1 MELRHLRTFRTVAT
15 LMSFN
20 KASKVLNYAQSSISV
35 QIQALERDLDNRLFD
50 RRGKK
55 LFLTDAGR
63 ELLVYCDRLLALA
76 DEARERVTAQ
86 GVRQGTLNVRVPESL
101 GLMLLP
107 GLLGRFRQ
115 SFPDIRLALHACSA
129 ESLPRDLFEGV
140 YDLAFLL
147 AESVDAA
154 VLQVER
160 LGCMEIVPV
169 AASGHT
175 LTDTG
180 RIPLAMLAAQPLLL
194 GTSDCSYRKSF
205 ERLLAG
211 EGLTPGSL
219 TEVAGMEL
227 LKRLVAGGAGYT
239 MLPWPVARE
248 EMQAGRMVLVDCP
261 EARMEVAVLM
271 ITHREKWHC
280 AVLRAFMDMARQE
293 ATRIGLL

>member
-20 KASKVLNYAQSSISV
+20 KASNVLHYAQSSISA
-35 QIQALERDLDNRLFD
+35 QIQALEGDLGNRLFD

-63 ELLVYCDRLLALA
+63 ELLGYCDRLLALA

-101 GLMLLP
+101 GLMLLTC
-107 GLLGRFRQ
+107 LFGRFRQ
-115 SFPDIRLALHACSA
+115 AFPDIRLALHACSA

-160 LGCMEIVPV
+160 LGCVDIVPV
-169 AASGHT
+169 AAPGQALISN
-175 LTDTG
+175 G
-180 RIPLAMLAAQPLLL
+180 RIPLNTLAAQPLLL
-194 GTSDCSYRKSF
+194 GTSDCSYRTSF

-211 EGLTPGSL
+211 EGLTPASL

-227 LKRLVAGGAGYT
+227 LKCLVAGGAGYT
-239 MLPWPVARE
+239 MLPWPVARKE
-248 EMQAGRMVLVDCP
+248 VQAGRMALVDCP
-261 EARMEVAVLM
+261 EARLEVAVLM
-271 ITHREKWHC
+271 ITHRDKWCC

-293 ATRIGLL
+293 AARVGL

>member
-20 KASKVLNYAQSSISV
+20 KASNVLHYAQSSVSA
-35 QIQALERDLDNRLFD
+35 QIQALEQDLGNRLFD

-63 ELLVYCDRLLALA
+63 ELLGYCDRLLALA

-86 GVRQGTLNVRVPESL
+86 GVRQGTLKLRMPESL

-107 GLLGRFRQ
+107 CLLGRFREA
-115 SFPDIRLALHACSA
+115 FPDIRLALHACSV

-154 VLQVER
+154 VLLAER
-160 LGCMEIVPV
+160 LGCVDIVPV
-169 AASGHT
+169 AAPDHA
-175 LTDTG
+175 LTING
-180 RIPLAMLAAQPLLL
+180 RISLDDLSAQPLLL
-194 GTSDCSYRKSF
+194 GTSDCSYRKPF

-211 EGLTPGSL
+211 EGLTPRSL
-219 TEVAGMEL
+219 TEIAGMEL
-227 LKRLVAGGAGYT
+227 LKRLVAGGIGYT
-239 MLPWPVARE
+239 LLPGPVANE
-248 EMQAGRMVLVDCP
+248 EAQAGRMAVVDCP
-261 EARMEVAVLM
+261 EARLETAVLM
-271 ITHREKWHC
+271 ITHRDKWCC
-280 AVLRAFMDMARQE
+280 AVLRSFMDMARQE
-293 ATRIGLL
+293 AARIGL